1 MRVSKNKVQKARA
14 KLAHL
19 MHKNALTGA
28 QIRAQVHAPY
38 VNKIQEMQGKINHQR
53 EYITSLEDDL
63 HNAEALCTYWERE
76 AEELRET
83 NKFTRK
89 SNLRLGDT
97 MRHLE
102 QQVTYLKDVR
112 HGLYVDIA
120 ERERLLDRA
129 RRVRNRMLALTSVLS
144 TVLLAV
150 CLYAFA

>member
-1 MRVSKNKVQKARA
+1 MRVNKVQKARA

-19 MHKNALTGA
+19 LHKNALTGA

-63 HNAEALCTYWERE
+63 HNAEALCAYWERE
-76 AEELRET
+76 AEELREA

-97 MRHLE
+97 LRQLE
-102 QQVTYLKDVR
+102 QRIACLKDAEYD
-112 HGLYVDIA
+112 LYVELV

-129 RRVRNRMLALTSVLS
+129 RRVHNRMLALTSVLS

>member
-1 MRVSKNKVQKARA
+1 MRVNKVQKARA

-28 QIRAQVHAPY
+28 QIRAQVHTPY
-38 VNKIQEMQGKINHQR
+38 VNKIQEMQRKLNRQR
-53 EYITSLEDDL
+53 ERITSLEDDL
-63 HNAEALCTYWERE
+63 HNAETLCTYWERE

-97 MRHLE
+97 LRQLE
-102 QQVTYLKDVR
+102 QRIACLKDAEY
-112 HGLYVDIA
+112 GLYVELA

-129 RRVRNRMLALTSVLS
+129 RRVHNRMLALTAVLG

>member
-1 MRVSKNKVQKARA
+1 MRVNKVQKARA

-19 MHKNALTGA
+19 MHKNALTNA
-28 QIRAQVHAPY
+28 QIRAQVHTPY
-38 VNKIQEMQGKINHQR
+38 VLKIKEMQGKINHQR
-53 EYITSLEDDL
+53 EHITNLEDDL
-63 HNAEALCTYWERE
+63 HNIEALCAYWVRE

-97 MRHLE
+97 LRQLE
-102 QQVTYLKDVR
+102 HQITYLKEVR
-112 HGLYVDIA
+112 HGLYCDIA

-129 RRVRNRMLALTSVLS
+129 RRVHNRMLVLTAVLG
-144 TVLLAV
+144 TTLLTA